1 MLSALI
7 PGTELVATL
16 PQPAVST
23 LCQSGRLSWAMLPFE
38 TEITQIF
45 IGWHKRHDGDK
56 GHAWLREKLRSISV
70 NRPHTPSM
78 QPAAG
83 CPGVSAKLP

>member
-1 MLSALI
+1 VLSSLI

-16 PQPAVST
+16 PQPAVKA
-23 LCQSGRLSWAMLPFE
+23 LCQNGGLTWAMLPFE

-56 GHAWLREKLRSISV
+56 GHAWLREKLRSIQVDPADNS
-70 NRPHTPSM
+70 RPQRS
-78 QPAAG
+78 
-83 CPGVSAKLP
+83 SLD